1 MKLPPLLIKVANTI
15 ILSFSFISYLIWNIV
30 EQGFNWSLFGLIWLA
45 IFGLAV
51 SLFSIFNPEEPP
63 KKEEEAPAIT
73 TTPVSETAFLEELAN
88 VMIDYHLELRIR
100 RAEDGWNVTL
110 LSHQGGI
117 VRMVGMGTSKIII
130 DALVKAE
137 ADFLEKSA

>member
-15 ILSFSFISYLIWNIV
+15 ILSFSFISYLIWNII

-51 SLFSIFNPEEPP
+51 SLFSIFNPDEPP
-63 KKEEEAPAIT
+63 KKEEEPPAIT
-73 TTPVSETAFLEELAN
+73 TAPVSETAFLEELAN

-110 LSHQGGI
+110 LSHQGGV